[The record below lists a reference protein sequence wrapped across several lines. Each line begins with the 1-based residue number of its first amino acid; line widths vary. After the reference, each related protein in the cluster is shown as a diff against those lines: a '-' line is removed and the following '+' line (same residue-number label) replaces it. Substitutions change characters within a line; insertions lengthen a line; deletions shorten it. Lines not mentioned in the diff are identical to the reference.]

1 MRPPF
6 CLHALKRTKNRMS
19 VCRRNVKRREVLKD
33 KVVKKVNEF
42 KPHKSQDDVFDKVI
56 VATTDEGKEH
66 VIVTG
71 TGTVGGEIEAY
82 EVKLNKEENTYSV
95 EEREPTEQN
104 MFTMASTSYT
114 GWVKAITDDPVGVD
128 LCSTKLT
135 LSWYDYGSTI
145 GYKSRDLS
153 TWAANPSSLGTHWYV
168 IGSTLDN
175 YSLNSSKT
183 QLTQKGYGYYRNYD
197 FLDDDE
203 ETRVT
208 HIISIT
214 AKNDGTYSYVVDWE
228 RWGESWITLDLDIET
243 N

>member
-1 MRPPF
+1 MRSPF

-19 VCRRNVKRREVLKD
+19 VCRRNVKR
-33 KVVKKVNEF
+33 
-42 KPHKSQDDVFDKVI
+42 
-56 VATTDEGKEH
+56 
-66 VIVTG
+66 
-71 TGTVGGEIEAY
+71 
-82 EVKLNKEENTYSV
+82 
-95 EEREPTEQN
+95 
-104 MFTMASTSYT
+104 
-114 GWVKAITDDPVGVD
+114 
-128 LCSTKLT
+128 
-135 LSWYDYGSTI
+135 
-145 GYKSRDLS
+145 
-153 TWAANPSSLGTHWYV
+153 
-168 IGSTLDN
+168 STLDN